1 MFMCPGGKLWSALY
15 RFAAAATVL
24 TLLSLHTVV
33 YAQNVS
39 VFAAVSLNEALD
51 EALVL
56 FERPANIRVVPS
68 YAASSALARQI
79 QSGAPADVFISAD
92 TEWMDYLAERKLI
105 DVATRSNLMTN
116 RMVLIAPAASSVQT
130 EIRPG
135 FGLSQ
140 MLGDGRLSVA
150 DPDSVPAGKYAKAA
164 LMTLGVW
171 NSVERRL
178 VRGENVRAALNFV
191 ARGEAPLG
199 IVYRTDAYAEKKVR
213 IVATFAPDTHRPIVY
228 PAAMVAGSRAPA
240 ARQLLDF
247 LRSQRARAVFE
258 KHGFIAVR

>member
-1 MFMCPGGKLWSALY
+1 LTFGCSPLYSTEYSEEYKDVYVSGGKLWSALY

-105 DVATRSNLMTN
+105 DVSHT
-116 RMVLIAPAASSVQT
+116 Q
-130 EIRPG
+130 
-135 FGLSQ
+135 
-140 MLGDGRLSVA
+140 
-150 DPDSVPAGKYAKAA
+150 
-164 LMTLGVW
+164 
-171 NSVERRL
+171 
-178 VRGENVRAALNFV
+178 
-191 ARGEAPLG
+191 
-199 IVYRTDAYAEKKVR
+199 
-213 IVATFAPDTHRPIVY
+213 
-228 PAAMVAGSRAPA
+228 
-240 ARQLLDF
+240 
-247 LRSQRARAVFE
+247 
-258 KHGFIAVR
+258 